1 MEEGALPQTM
11 ASQHDETGKDGSFA
25 SEDLAA
31 EAMAAD
37 MDSWVVF
44 DARKTPKAEFEEWL
58 QTYQPSRVSR
68 YGNPECNTEP
78 VGWIAIYGPS
88 FCPESGDVVGL
99 QEDWECLQLS
109 GRHVT
114 FESIKELALNRRV
127 LTGKW
132 LMHLDS
138 GFKVDHAWYG
148 IARAVLEGRVG
159 VAKVSPCC
167 PDSEHKHVICVYTD
181 DFTNEEEVLVAD
193 SVIRATGVKCLLS
206 YKPDAYT
213 YLGIYRDNRWHLCP
227 TIYESRFDLECVPRR
242 SRVLNKV
249 TNSEV
254 T

>member
-1 MEEGALPQTM
+1 M

-37 MDSWVVF
+37 MDTWVVF

-68 YGNPECNTEP
+68 YGNLACNTES
-78 VGWIAIYGPS
+78 VGWIAIYGPT

-99 QEDWECLQLS
+99 QEDWERLQLS
-109 GRHVT
+109 GRRVT
-114 FESIKELALNRRV
+114 FESIKELAMNRRV

-138 GFKVDHAWYG
+138 GFKVDHAWCG

-167 PDSEHKHVICVYTD
+167 PDSDRKHVICVYTD

-206 YKPDAYT
+206 YKPDVYT
-213 YLGIYRDNRWHLCP
+213 YLGIYRDNCWHLCP

-249 TNSEV
+249 SNSEV